1 MLGEKLTNALSNYT
15 YLPRERN
22 RLYVSGKKIKSK
34 YNRMGRVEDRDRER
48 ENGDR
53 EGEDG
58 GHEE

>member
-1 MLGEKLTNALSNYT
+1 MLGERLTNVLSNYT
-15 YLPRERN
+15 SLPRERN
-22 RLYVSGKKIKSK
+22 GLYVSGKKIKSK
-34 YNRMGRVEDRDRER
+34 YDRMGRAEDRDRER